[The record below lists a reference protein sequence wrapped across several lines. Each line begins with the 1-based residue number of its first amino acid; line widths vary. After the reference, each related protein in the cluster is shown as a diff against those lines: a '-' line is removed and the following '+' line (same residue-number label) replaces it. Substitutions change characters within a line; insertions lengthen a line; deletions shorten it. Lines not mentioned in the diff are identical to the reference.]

1 MYNHADPS
9 ILLPYQRT
17 ILTEFFASPLSQ
29 TFFLTGGTALA
40 AYYFAHRKSKDFDLF
55 SMEAFDMMA
64 VEGLFREI
72 AQKLGAE
79 LSVKVAAQTYR
90 ELYLTHREEGWVQRV
105 DIVREQ
111 SKHFGDIVIVDGVRV
126 DALENIGSN
135 KLLTLFGRFEP
146 KDYVDFYTIVT
157 QPPFTFDALF
167 ALAKQKD
174 LGLTE
179 FYFAQSIT
187 QVDAIVSWPATRL
200 PYDIKRMIQYYQSLS
215 RDLLLSIKPKEE
227 GE

>member
-9 ILLPYQRT
+9 IVLPYQQT

-29 TFFLTGGTALA
+29 SFFLTGGTALA
-40 AYYFAHRKSKDFDLF
+40 AYYFAHRKSKDFDFF
-55 SMEAFDMMA
+55 SIEAFDMIA
-64 VEGLFREI
+64 VEGLVREI
-72 AQKLGAE
+72 AHKLGTE

-90 ELYLTHREEGWVQRV
+90 ELYLTHPKEGWVQRV

-111 SKHFGDIVIVDGVRV
+111 QKHFGDIVIVDGVRV

-135 KLLTLFGRFEP
+135 KVLTLFCRFEP

-157 QPPFTFDALF
+157 ETSLTFDALF

-187 QVDAIVSWPATRL
+187 QVDKIVSWPATCV
-200 PYDIKRMIQYYQSLS
+200 PYDMKKIIQYYQSLS
-215 RDLLLSIKPKEE
+215 RDILFRIKPKEE
-227 GE
+227 W

>member
-1 MYNHADPS
+1 M
-9 ILLPYQRT
+9 ILPYQRT

-40 AYYFAHRKSKDFDLF
+40 AFYFAHRESKDFDFF

-64 VEGLFREI
+64 VEGLFKEI
-72 AQKLGAE
+72 AQKLGAD

-90 ELYLTHREEGWVQRV
+90 ELYLTHPKEGWVQRV

-111 SKHFGDIVIVDGVRV
+111 PKHFGDIVMVDGVAV

-135 KLLTLFGRFEP
+135 KVLTLFGRFEP

-157 QPPFTFDALF
+157 QSPLTFDALF

-187 QVDAIVSWPATRL
+187 QVDKIVSWPATRVR
-200 PYDIKRMIQYYQSLS
+200 YDLKKMIQYYQSLS
-215 RDLLLSIKPKEE
+215 RDILLGIKPKEE
-227 GE
+227 E

>member
-29 TFFLTGGTALA
+29 TFFLTGGTALSA
-40 AYYFAHRKSKDFDLF
+40 FYFAHRESKDFDFF
-55 SMEAFDMMA
+55 SMEAFDMMH

-72 AQKLGAE
+72 AQRHGAE
-79 LSVKVAAQTYR
+79 LSVKVAAKTYR
-90 ELYLTHREEGWVQRV
+90 ELYLSHRKEGWVQRV

-111 SKHFGDIVIVDGVRV
+111 PKHFGDIAIVDGVRV

-135 KLLTLFGRFEP
+135 KVLTLFGRFEP
-146 KDYVDFYTIVT
+146 KDYVDFYTIISQT
-157 QPPFTFDALF
+157 PFTFDALF

-174 LGLTE
+174 MGLTE
-179 FYFAQSIT
+179 FYFAQSII
-187 QVDAIVSWPATRL
+187 QVEAIVSWPATRI
-200 PYDIKRMIQYYQSLS
+200 PIDVKKMIQYYQSLS
-215 RDLLLSIKPKEE
+215 RDLLIRIKPEE
-227 GE
+227 E